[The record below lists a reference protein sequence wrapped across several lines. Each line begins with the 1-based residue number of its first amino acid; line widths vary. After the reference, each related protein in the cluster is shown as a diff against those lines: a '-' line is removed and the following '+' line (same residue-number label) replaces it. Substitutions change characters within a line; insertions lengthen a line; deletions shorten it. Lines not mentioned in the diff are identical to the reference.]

1 MIYALFNPLADNNH
15 GKENTK
21 RLAKIFPGKELKY
34 LDIRKHNAEE
44 LIAALKPDDTLI
56 LAGGDGTINR
66 FVNSISKLPEGQKV
80 YYFPTGSGNDFT
92 RDAKAEENGLI
103 ELSPYIRS
111 LPTVTVN
118 CNGEKF
124 KFINGVGY
132 GLDGYC
138 CEKGD
143 EHRRK
148 SKKPVNYTA
157 IAIKGLMYDY
167 RPVNATVLVDG
178 KEYRFKKVWLAPTM
192 NGRYYGG
199 GMLVAPMQDRLD
211 PNGTVSLVVM
221 HGSGKLKTLMVFPS
235 IFKGEHIKH
244 KEMVTV
250 LTGSEIHV
258 LFDRPTAL
266 QVDGETFTNISGY
279 TVRTFGNASHKLKQ
293 VSAVT
298 IMTHQ
303 IKT

>member
-1 MIYALFNPLADNNH
+1 MIYALFNPLADNSH

-21 RLAKIFPGKELKY
+21 KLSDIFSGKEITY
-34 LDIRKHNAEE
+34 LDIRENNAEE
-44 LIAALKPDDTLI
+44 LIARLKPDDTLI
-56 LAGGDGTINR
+56 LAGGDGTINC
-66 FVNSISKLPEGQKV
+66 FVNSVSAVPDERDV

-92 RDAKAEENGLI
+92 RDAKLEENGLI
-103 ELSPYIRS
+103 RLNPYIKS
-111 LPTVTVN
+111 LPTVNVN
-118 CNGEKF
+118 CSGKIY

-143 EHRRK
+143 EHRKK
-148 SKKPVNYTA
+148 SSKPVNYTA
-157 IAIKGLMYDY
+157 IAIKGLAYDFK
-167 RPVNATVLVDG
+167 PVNATVYVDG
-178 KEYRFKKVWLAPTM
+178 VEHRFKKVWLAPTM

-199 GMLVAPMQDRLD
+199 GMLVAPMQDRLN
-211 PNGTVSLVVM
+211 PEGTVSLVVM

-258 LFDRPTAL
+258 LFDRPAAL

-279 TVRTFGNASHKLKQ
+279 TVRSPRDPSHPPKQ
-293 VSAVT
+293 FMAFT

-303 IKT
+303 VKN

>member
-1 MIYALFNPLADNNH
+1 MIYALFNPLADNKH
-15 GKENTK
+15 GKRNTK
-21 RLAKIFPGKELKY
+21 KLADIFPDKKITY

-44 LIAALKPDDTLI
+44 LFARLKPDDMLI
-56 LAGGDGTINR
+56 LTGGDGTINR
-66 FVNSISKLPEGQKV
+66 FVNSISEVPEGRDV
-80 YYFPTGSGNDFT
+80 YYFPTGSGNDFV
-92 RDAKAEENGLI
+92 RDVKAEQNGLI
-103 ELSPYIRS
+103 RLNPYIKS
-111 LPTVTVN
+111 LPTVNVN
-118 CNGEKF
+118 CSGKIF

-143 EHRRK
+143 EYRK
-148 SKKPVNYTA
+148 KSSKPVNYTA
-157 IAIKGLMYDY
+157 IAIKGLMYDF
-167 RPVNATVLVDG
+167 RPVNATVYVDG
-178 KEYRFKKVWLAPTM
+178 TAHRFKKVWLAPTM

-211 PNGTVSLVVM
+211 PHHTVSLVVM

-250 LTGSEIHV
+250 LTGREIHV
-258 LFDRPTAL
+258 LFDRPAAL

-279 TVRTFGNASHKLKQ
+279 TVRSPMDPLHPPKQ
-293 VSAVT
+293 VSAIT
-298 IMTHQ
+298 IMTHK
-303 IKT
+303 IKI